1 MCNIANDE
9 RRSSVIVFLEFNQ
22 SGVFITKSWLRTRKM
37 LKIETTA
44 QNFKIFFSLQVRTCV
59 YTYRTLRAC
68 QWPVTSDQWLV
79 PSDQWPVTSDQWP
92 VTSYQLFRPA
102 GLETE
107 VTKGF
112 LVSLQLL
119 CLRWIFKR
127 GETVTLTRLWTRT
140 ARCRVQHVKYW
151 ATAPRDGYTNIS
163 YNSIGEN
170 NKSKWHTRTPTHGL
184 ASTLRMRITISPVQ
198 WQHGQLLRPS

>member
-1 MCNIANDE
+1 MDPRACAQQRFSFYSIVISYKQRPCTLSTLISFSLWMCDIANDE
-9 RRSSVIVFLEFNQ
+9 RRSSVVEFLEWFNQ

-119 CLRWIFKR
+119 CLRWTFKR
-127 GETVTLTRLWTRT
+127 EETVTLTRVWTRT
-140 ARCRVQHVKYW
+140 ARRGVQHAK
-151 ATAPRDGYTNIS
+151 
-163 YNSIGEN
+163 IGPL
-170 NKSKWHTRTPTHGL
+170 HHVMDTPTF
-184 ASTLRMRITISPVQ
+184 ATTV
-198 WQHGQLLRPS
+198 